1 MAEISLS
8 VDVEASAAQ
17 TWAAAVD
24 WPTQGEWMFLT
35 RVEATSGDGH
45 AVGDELAA
53 YTGLGP
59 LRFLDTMVITA
70 YDAPR
75 RCVVRHTG
83 RVVRGTAAFEVID
96 VGAGRSRFVWSEW
109 LELPL
114 GFIGEL
120 GFALL
125 RPLVLLPLRSS
136 LAKFA
141 AHAAARPAP

>member
-8 VDVEASAAQ
+8 VDIEASAEQ
-17 TWAAAVD
+17 TWAAVVD
-24 WPTQGEWMFLT
+24 WPSQGDWMFLT

-53 YTGLGP
+53 FTGIG
-59 LRFLDTMVITA
+59 RFGFLDTMVITA
-70 YDAPR
+70 YDVPR

-83 RVVRGTAAFEVID
+83 KVVRGTAAFEVLD
-96 VGAGRSRFVWSEW
+96 LGAGRSRFVWSEW
-109 LELPL
+109 LDLPFGLL
-114 GFIGEL
+114 GQL

-125 RPLVLLPLRSS
+125 RPLILRPIRSS

-141 AHAAARPAP
+141 AQAAAPAA